1 MSLGTTGGCED
12 SASEESEP
20 LLSVLV
26 SALVSELVFELVSA
40 SDSVPAPLSCGGRL
54 ELSVSEPAFGSEAG
68 PSLTDG
74 RVEENDVSDDTE
86 GSPSDPQARIAVRVR
101 RNVRISAMTFFI
113 FYSSQRYLPPIVRM
127 VSTY

>member
-12 SASEESEP
+12 SASEESAP
-20 LLSVLV
+20 LLSVFV
-26 SALVSELVFELVSA
+26 FELVSELVFELLSA
-40 SDSVPAPLSCGGRL
+40 SDSVPAPLSCGGRPA
-54 ELSVSEPAFGSEAG
+54 LSVSDPAFGSEAG

-74 RVEENDVSDDTE
+74 RGEADDVSDVAE
-86 GSPSDPQARIAVRVR
+86 GLPSDPQASSAVRVR

-113 FYSSQRYLPPIVRM
+113 LYSSQRYLPPIVRM